1 MRSPSSRGRGWTAFS
16 LIGIAVWIGGTV
28 LVGVLSNDPTDP
40 GPTLT
45 AFAVG
50 GTLFFTA
57 VFGAALWQQL
67 RWRGTDPKRRFYK
80 RVAIGCSLTGIVVT
94 GLGLAAIWQQA
105 LGGGDPRVFI
115 YPLVGIV
122 VVWAV
127 AALAILR
134 RVRAQGDLPGG

>member
-1 MRSPSSRGRGWTAFS
+1 MRPAKPGRGWTAFS
-16 LIGIAVWIGGTV
+16 LIGIALWIGGTV
-28 LVGVLSNDPTDP
+28 LAGVLSDDPTDP

-50 GTLFFTA
+50 GTLFFA
-57 VFGAALWQQL
+57 VMFGAALREQL
-67 RWRGTDPKRRFYK
+67 RWQGTDPKRRFYR
-80 RVAIGCSLTGIVVT
+80 RVAIGYSLAGAVVT
-94 GLGLAAIWQQA
+94 GLGFAAIWQQA

-122 VVWAV
+122 VVWAI

-134 RVRAQGDLPGG
+134 RVRAQGDLPEG